1 MTLLPM
7 HYALDFR
14 TFIYSHYFH
23 SGLRIAT
30 GIMLSTGIIAYFFAQ
45 EIAMTAFL
53 GALCTSS
60 MDLQSPLRH
69 KFNEM
74 LAGLILC
81 TCTTFAITISAPIPI
96 LMGFVVVLICFFM
109 SMMLV
114 YGKKII
120 SLQLTALLVM
130 ATSMRNDFPISQIY
144 EHTAVFF
151 IGGLIYLLFSML
163 VCYLQQ
169 YRFKQQILSEA
180 LFELSRYLRL
190 RAGFYDLK
198 NDLTQQFN
206 LLVQQQIVIADKQ
219 QEARDLLLRS
229 IHAEHDGRLL
239 QIHLRMLDFYE
250 QIMSTNA
257 DYEAIRLHFKDSD
270 ILIFIRDIALKIAE
284 DVEEIAFSISSNTP
298 SPPHINYQAEL
309 RAIEFELIQLQQD
322 NHTSEE
328 VVDIL
333 HATYFKVKEMIEYVK
348 KIRAA
353 IDLPVNTKSFLTAT
367 NVTPF
372 LTQQKY
378 KFHLLKSHL
387 NWQSPFFRYA
397 VRLSLAVLVGILI
410 GLHLPYMS
418 RPHWIAIT
426 IIIILK
432 PNFSLTRQRLHD
444 RFVGTIIGSM
454 IAFAILLL
462 FDDLYIRFFVL
473 FLASVAA
480 PAFASLRYKYTVI
493 AATIQVIILVSLFIP
508 EPEKWL
514 IAERTIDTAIGIIIA
529 FAFSYLLPSWEYLST
544 KNLLAN
550 VLQSNQQYLDAS
562 RQLLESQTADDF
574 FYRVCRKD
582 FMNHLSALIDMII
595 RMSNEPKDKQHVL
608 KELNQFVIHNYLIAS
623 HIAAIR
629 ILLQRYQ
636 RNMPRLDLIDLI
648 DKTLIEAHYK
658 VEDIQTIL
666 GTCISTAKEKREAT
680 KEPPEF
686 VLESETPEV
695 TYWSSWNSL
704 RKRTESL
711 LINLNEIQK
720 QTQAI
725 SHHLTHRSV
734 S

>member
-1 MTLLPM
+1 
-7 HYALDFR
+7 
-14 TFIYSHYFH
+14 
-23 SGLRIAT
+23 
-30 GIMLSTGIIAYFFAQ
+30 MLSTGIIACFFSHQ
-45 EIAMTAFL
+45 IAMTAFL

-81 TCTTFAITISAPIPI
+81 TCTTFAITFSASVPL
-96 LMGFVVVLICFFM
+96 LMGIIVVSICFLL

-130 ATSMRNDFPISQIY
+130 ATSMRNDFPVSQIY
-144 EHTAVFF
+144 EHTAIFF
-151 IGGLIYLLFSML
+151 VGGLIYLLFSMF
-163 VCYLQQ
+163 VCYLLQ
-169 YRFKQQILSEA
+169 YRFKQQVLSEA

-190 RAGFYDLK
+190 RGGFYDLK
-198 NDLTQQFN
+198 NDMTQQFN

-229 IHAEHDGRLL
+229 IHVEHDGRLL

-250 QIMSTNA
+250 QILSTNA
-257 DYEAIRLHFKDSD
+257 DYEAIRAHFKDTD
-270 ILIFIRDIALKIAE
+270 TLIFIRDIAIKIAE
-284 DVEEIAFSISSNTP
+284 DVEEIAFSISSNK
-298 SPPHINYQAEL
+298 SVPPHINYQAEL

-333 HATYFKVKEMIEYVK
+333 HATYFKIKDMIEHVK

-353 IDLPVNTKSFLTAT
+353 LDLPVNTQTFLTNT

-378 KFHLLKSHL
+378 KFNLLKSHL
-387 NWQSPFFRYA
+387 NWQSPFFRYS

-410 GLHLPYMS
+410 GQHLPYMS

-444 RFVGTIIGSM
+444 RLTGTIIGSV
-454 IAFAILLL
+454 IAFIIL
-462 FDDLYIRFFVL
+462 FIFNDIYIRFFVL

-480 PAFASLRYKYTVI
+480 PAFANIRYKYTVI
-493 AATIQVIILVSLFIP
+493 AATIQVIVLVSLFIP

-514 IAERTIDTAIGIIIA
+514 IVERTIDTAIGIIIA
-529 FAFSYLLPSWEYLST
+529 FSFSYLLPSWEYLST
-544 KNLLAN
+544 KNLLEN
-550 VLQSNQQYLDAS
+550 VLQSNQKYLDAS
-562 RQLLESQTADDF
+562 RELFESQTADDF

-582 FMNHLSALIDMII
+582 FMNHLSNLIDMII

-608 KELNQFVIHNYLIAS
+608 KELNQFVIHNYLIAA

-629 ILLQRYQ
+629 ILLKRYQ

-666 GTCISTAKEKREAT
+666 GTCTSTAKENREAT

-695 TYWSSWNSL
+695 TYWSSWKSL
-704 RKRTESL
+704 RKRLETL
-711 LINLNEIQK
+711 LMTLTEIQK

-725 SHHLTHRSV
+725 SHHLNNQSV
-734 S
+734 